1 MNKWEIED
9 MEKLAKSQE
18 LSKYV
23 WNAAIE
29 KAALEAESKS
39 HIMLPLV
46 ARIRLLTI
54 K

>member
-9 MEKLAKSQE
+9 MEKIAKSQD
-18 LSKYV
+18 LCKLV

-29 KAALEAESKS
+29 KALLEVESKS
-39 HIMLPLV
+39 HITLPLA
-46 ARIRLLTI
+46 ARISLLKI

>member
-9 MEKLAKSQE
+9 MESIAKTQE
-18 LSKYV
+18 LSKHV

-46 ARIRLLTI
+46 ARIRMLSI